1 MTFPVRLSPTVF
13 SLLVCGA
20 SLLGGCVSEPVRP
33 NPPAPPDMQAMMEVV
48 TKAMTPGP
56 EHARL
61 AKAVGTWDGA
71 MRMWFDPAGPPQENA
86 CVSTFT
92 SIMGGRYTECTTSGR
107 IAMGEAVS
115 DFEGRG
121 IYGFNN
127 VSRVYESIWID
138 NMGTAVMVATGHASA
153 DGRVIN
159 WSGKMTDPAV
169 GKAVDFREVETWI
182 DDDTMLLEM
191 YGPGADGKEF
201 KSMEIRFTRRK

>member
-1 MTFPVRLSPTVF
+1 MPSCIRRSRVASM
-13 SLLVCGA
+13 LLTSGLL
-20 SLLGGCVSEPVRP
+20 LLGGCASKQAAPTQPE
-33 NPPAPPDMQAMMEVV
+33 PPDMQAMMEAVN
-48 TKAMTPGP
+48 KAMTPGP

-92 SIMGGRYTECTTSGR
+92 SIMGGRYTECRTSGR

-127 VSRVYESIWID
+127 VSRAYESIWID

-201 KSMEIRFTRRK
+201 KSMEISFTRRK